1 MDQAGNIRIMVIGD
15 DSHFCYLIQT
25 YVRKSDHQII
35 SAYLGE
41 DVLEQAQNEKPA
53 AIVLEIGLSGSAGWH
68 LLRKFKS
75 HRTTADIPIVICSWT
90 DEEKRASEQGAS
102 ACLRMPILYEE
113 FTKALTTI
121 GITT

>member
-1 MDQAGNIRIMVIGD
+1 MDQADNIRIMVIGD
-15 DSHFCYLIQT
+15 DSHFCYLMRT
-25 YVRKSDHQII
+25 YVRKSDYQII

-53 AIVLEIGLSGSAGWH
+53 AIVLEVGISGSAGWH

-75 HRTTADIPIVICSWT
+75 HHSTADIPIVICSWT

-102 ACLRMPILYEE
+102 ACLRMPILFEE
-113 FTKALTTI
+113 FTKALSTI
-121 GITT
+121 GITS